1 MADVTKGH
9 VILSP
14 NTGTGDTQLTL
25 KAESANV
32 GNRKIVKSVFTIT
45 AAGVSPN
52 KTITANFAAAPEFI
66 TLEQAGTGV
75 TVPATAGKV
84 TITGVSNSPKL
95 GFSVEGGDIVEE
107 DLGDKQFTADG
118 SITATNGV
126 AISGD
131 PGADHK
137 YEFSIEINYV
147 LNDTVETRTQVIY
160 YPRFI
165 RICKTDINDYTECKC
180 CKIGSFPSKDYS
192 STRRFGSQCTSY
204 NQHDIY
210 YILILC
216 LSLSCVQKYVNS
228 WGGNLKFCIYG
239 YN

>member
-32 GNRKIVKSVFTIT
+32 GNREIVKSVFTIT

-52 KTITANFAAAPEFI
+52 KTITANLAAAPEFI
-66 TLEQAGTGV
+66 ALEQASTGV
-75 TVPATAGKV
+75 TVPATAGRV

-95 GFSVEGGDIVEE
+95 EFELEGGDIVEE

-118 SITATNGV
+118 SITSTNGMP
-126 AISGD
+126 ILGD

-147 LNDTVETRTQVIY
+147 LNDTVDSRTQV
-160 YPRFI
+160 FVI
-165 RICKTDINDYTECKC
+165 R
-180 CKIGSFPSKDYS
+180 GSSESVTQRLTITQSAGAARLDVTPATITIPQD
-192 STRRFGSQCTSY
+192 GSAV
-204 NQHDIY
+204 H
-210 YILILC
+210 
-216 LSLSCVQKYVNS
+216 VQVTTNTTFTVS
-228 WGGNLKFCIYG
+228 
-239 YN
+239 